1 MANPPRL
8 SPAGKRL
15 GRPPKAVA
23 PSTAVVPVARPPVQ
37 LTKDAE
43 IRKAIRKFSNKYDGG
58 GSGKRMSGW
67 QPPAAGPNR
76 VLDTVPKLRSRAR
89 DVRRNDW
96 SGESVSQK
104 WATTLIGIGITPR
117 FLRIANKTRRQ
128 EINDLAIAFFKTID
142 ADGVLDYFGQQTL
155 AVLSWADGGEVFVRR
170 RPRKPDEDGLRVS
183 LQVQLLESEMCPM
196 DLTTDTYEGLPVG
209 NRIQNGI
216 ELNYRGKRVAY
227 WFYKDHPGD
236 EANVNYTSK
245 SLVRVAASQV
255 SHMYEPTRPGQ
266 LRGVSLLAPV
276 LTRLRGIGDYQDAVL
291 LRQQIANLFV
301 MFVTKKLPLLDP
313 ANPFNQM
320 TGLADEIDEATGQPL
335 VPLAPGLIQELED
348 GQDVTF
354 ANPPEAGTTYS
365 DYIRTEQLGTAAG
378 AGMPYELM
386 SGDIKDISDRTLRVV
401 MNEFRRLAERRQW
414 QMVIPMYCQRVIEW
428 FADTLVLQNDATL
441 EEAELIKLAGH
452 FPHGWAHIHPTQ
464 DPEGKKIEVEA
475 GFRSR
480 SSVISERGDDPD
492 QVDDERAAEQ
502 KREKK
507 LGILPPPGATG
518 QAPAQSGGADPAEPP
533 PGPEGQ

>member
-1 MANPPRL
+1 MATF
-8 SPAGKRL
+8 STSGKRL
-15 GRPPKAVA
+15 GRPPKKTTETTALIPLAKPPV
-23 PSTAVVPVARPPVQ
+23 PSTQDLAIA
-37 LTKDAE
+37 
-43 IRKAIRKFSNKYDGG
+43 KAIRRFNNRYEGG
-58 GSGKRMSGW
+58 GSGKRMAGW
-67 QPPAAGPNR
+67 QPPASGPNR

-117 FLRIANKTRRQ
+117 FLRITNKTRRQ
-128 EINDLAIAFFKTID
+128 EINDLAMAFFKNID

-155 AVLSWADGGEVFVRR
+155 AVLSWADGGEVFIRR
-170 RPRKPDEDGLRVS
+170 RPRKPDEDGLRVA
-183 LQVQLLESEMCPM
+183 LQIQLLESEMCPM
-196 DLTTDTYEGLPVG
+196 DLTTENYDGLPIG

-216 ELNYRGKRVAY
+216 ELNKRGKRTAY

-236 EANVNYTSK
+236 DAITSYEGK
-245 SLVRVAASQV
+245 QLVRVAASQV

-266 LRGVSLLAPV
+266 LRGVSMLAPV
-276 LTRLRGIGDYQDAVL
+276 LTRLRGIGDYQDSVL

-301 MFVTKKLPLLDP
+301 MFVTKKLPMLDP

-320 TGLADEIDEATGQPL
+320 TGLPDELDEATGQPL

-378 AGMPYELM
+378 TGMPYELM

-428 FADTLVLQNDATL
+428 FADTLVLQGDVTL
-441 EEAELIKLAGH
+441 AESELIKLPGH

-507 LGILPPPGATG
+507 LGILPPAGATG
-518 QAPAQSGGADPAEPP
+518 QAPAQSGGADPADPP
-533 PGPEGQ
+533 PGPEGE